1 MRKTLRILIIIVITI
16 VVLAT
21 LSGLYVKVALP
32 GIRSDKDLKIE
43 VTTARVA
50 RGQYLARS
58 VAGCMHCHSAKYEN
72 LFANPVKE
80 DSLGSGGEC
89 FSRDKGFPGM
99 IYSPNITPY
108 HLGNWTDGEILR
120 AITEGES
127 KDGRALFPIMNYPA
141 YAKMDQEDIFSII
154 AYLRTLPSITSTVP
168 PTSLDFPMNFI
179 VNTIPAK
186 AVPGQRPDT
195 GNAVEY
201 GHYLVTMASCIEC
214 HSKVNKGQII
224 PGTEFGGGRQL
235 GILNGKPIYSTNIT
249 PDHETGIG
257 NWSKDVFIAAFTLF
271 RDSALKTKTVAPGE
285 FNPPM
290 PWLVYKGMKDS
301 DLAAIYAYLQ
311 TLKPIHN
318 TVPNP

>member
-1 MRKTLRILIIIVITI
+1 MRKSLSILFIIVIAI

-32 GIRSDKDLKIE
+32 KIPLDKDLKVE
-43 VTTARVA
+43 VTPARVA

-58 VAGCMHCHSAKYEN
+58 VAGCMHCHSAKSEN

-80 DSLGSGGEC
+80 DSLGSGGEV

-108 HLGNWTDGEILR
+108 HLGNWTDGEIYR

-141 YAKMDQEDIFSII
+141 YGRMDQEDVYSII
-154 AYLRTLPSITSTVP
+154 AYIRTLPSIATNVP
-168 PTSLDFPMNFI
+168 VTSLDFPMNFI
-179 VNTIPAK
+179 INTIPAK
-186 AVPGQRPDT
+186 AAPSQRPDS
-195 GNAVEY
+195 GNTVEY
-201 GHYLVTMASCIEC
+201 GHYLVNMASCIEC
-214 HSKVNKGQII
+214 HSKVDKGQII

-249 PDHETGIG
+249 PDRQTGIG
-257 NWSKDVFIAAFTLF
+257 AWSKDVFIAAFTIF
-271 RDSALKTKTVAPGE
+271 RDSALKAKTVAPGE
-285 FNPPM
+285 FSPPM

-311 TLKPIHN
+311 TLKPINN
-318 TVPNP
+318 TVVNP